1 MPTWGLS
8 RLQFPC
14 LPPGVHCCN
23 DKSAKMYST
32 QRQPYNY
39 KFSRNLR
46 RGPCQGKLPCT
57 KFSGRPHDDGL
68 ATCVPSIMYRRT
80 TRHRVVS
87 VPFDGS
93 AVVEGTVCPTTA
105 SSPDAVIRGTLA
117 AGLEEAYD
125 LLMHIIKL
133 GKVLGCNQLATYL
146 LLVSCEELL
155 CFLTTNRAPFGC
167 PAWVSALGAGLCS
180 LSLLSPTTSSS
191 AQPRPDIITPYVRWH
206 ENTLGFG

>member
-1 MPTWGLS
+1 MNSVSWNPPTPPPHEHPSLECSGAPPLLTWGLS

-105 SSPDAVIRGTLA
+105 SSPDAVFRGILA
-117 AGLEEAYD
+117 TGLEKQ
-125 LLMHIIKL
+125 KL
-133 GKVLGCNQLATYL
+133 KSKKAKQK
-146 LLVSCEELL
+146 
-155 CFLTTNRAPFGC
+155 
-167 PAWVSALGAGLCS
+167 
-180 LSLLSPTTSSS
+180 
-191 AQPRPDIITPYVRWH
+191 
-206 ENTLGFG
+206 